1 MHALKT
7 QFVTGLR
14 CIQCGRTYATDEV
27 EYFCPSC
34 GYHDGILD
42 VEYDYE
48 AVRAQLNQKSLAA
61 NRVLSMWRYLPLLP
75 ISLPDLIPHLQV
87 GWTPLYETPHLAS
100 ELGVARCWI
109 KDEGRNPTA
118 SFKDRASAVGVVK
131 ALEQN
136 AAQITCAS
144 TGNAASSLAGFAA
157 AAGIPATIFVPA
169 HAPQAKVAQLLVYGA
184 RVFSVEGTYDEAWE
198 LCMKAAAE
206 FGWYNRNCA
215 INPYLIEGKKTVSL
229 ELAEQFWQ
237 LRPDRAPDWVAVS
250 VGDGCT
256 IGGVWKGL
264 KEMYHLGILPRL
276 PRILG
281 VQAEGCQPFV
291 TAWRS
296 RSGLAPCA
304 ANTLADSIAVGHPRN
319 FAKGMRA
326 VAESAGAF
334 VAVADEEIL
343 ESITLMARKAGV
355 FGEPAGVAS
364 AAGVRRAVV
373 SGIIGHSESVA
384 LVITGNGL
392 KDIQSAMRAAGHTIN
407 VRPEIDEVRQ
417 AVLAATSRAATA
429 RQRNDPDVAP
439 VSRPAVVRAS
449 TPAPSVRTTTHE
461 EG

>member
-1 MHALKT
+1 MHAHRI
-7 QFVTGLR
+7 QYVTGLK
-14 CIQCGRTYATDEV
+14 CIHCGRRYRTEEV
-27 EYFCPSC
+27 DYYCPAC

-42 VEYDYE
+42 VQYDYE
-48 AVRAQLNQKSLAA
+48 AAREELNAETLAG
-61 NRVLSMWRYLPLLP
+61 NRELSMWRYLPLLP
-75 ISLPDLIPHLQV
+75 VSSPDLIPHLQV
-87 GWTPLYETPHLAS
+87 GWTPLYETPRLAG
-100 ELGVARCWI
+100 ELGVARCWV

-131 ALEQN
+131 ALEKH

-169 HAPQAKVAQLLVYGA
+169 RAPQAKVAQLLVYGA

-198 LCMKAAAE
+198 LCMKASVE

-229 ELAEQFWQ
+229 ELAEQFSR
-237 LRPDRAPDWVAVS
+237 LTPGHAPDWVVVS

-256 IGGVWKGL
+256 IGGVWQGL
-264 KEMYHLGILPRL
+264 KEMYHMGILPRL

-291 TAWRS
+291 TAWRD
-296 RSGLAPCA
+296 RSGLTPCA

-326 VAESAGAF
+326 VTESGGAF

-343 ESITLMARKAGV
+343 DSITLLARKAGV
-355 FGEPAGVAS
+355 FGEPAGVAG
-364 AAGVRRAVV
+364 AAGVRRAVAE
-373 SGIIGHSESVA
+373 GTIGRGESVA
-384 LVITGNGL
+384 LVMTGNGL
-392 KDIQSAMRAAGHTIN
+392 KDIQSAMRAAGCAIN
-407 VRPEIDEVRQ
+407 VKPEIDEVRE
-417 AVLAATSRAATA
+417 AVLATA
-429 RQRNDPDVAP
+429 
-439 VSRPAVVRAS
+439 VS
-449 TPAPSVRTTTHE
+449 
-461 EG
+461 